1 MKQPIWIINSS
12 LLIMVLMVGLFLLLS
27 REKVPT
33 RFSVMPSGQL
43 ETHVERPHINTKT
56 IYEHDLFDTYI
67 VVPPAPATPDYQLVV
82 PPAPAV
88 RPPIIPVIQPPQ
100 FLPPLNITLKGIVSS
115 SDEGKNRAMILDNKT
130 SQEGTYKAGDILE
143 DARLVRIFSNKV
155 IFVRSNGQ
163 QEILYLREKDAQ
175 SDAMFVALS
184 GWADIIQELK
194 PSQYSIDPSGFSD
207 RIKSLGQFIEL
218 LDLTTVYKNGHAKGV
233 RIGQAEKDSLP
244 FLLGFAPA
252 DVIIEI
258 NKIAPIDTASR
269 FKIYQEITKKPLEDK
284 VIEIKYLRRKQ
295 PFTLTVVLQ
304 AKKQKPS
311 LEGIKKIKAI
321 PATREQVKEK
331 EIKSLQEK
339 YDFAPTLKE
348 IRERER
354 AHMVHNAKRIKPSI
368 VE

>member
-1 MKQPIWIINSS
+1 MKQPIWIINGS
-12 LLIMVLMVGLFLLLS
+12 LLLMVLIVGLFLMLS
-27 REKVPT
+27 REKVPV
-33 RFSVMPSGQL
+33 RLSVIPSDQL
-43 ETHVERPHINTKT
+43 ETRIEKTRINTKT

-67 VVPPAPATPDYQLVV
+67 VVPPAPPEGPRLTV
-82 PPAPAV
+82 PEAPVA

-115 SDEGKNRAMILDNKT
+115 SDESKNRAMVLDNKT
-130 SQEGTYKAGDILE
+130 SIEGTYKAGDILE

-163 QEILYLREKDAQ
+163 QEILYLREKDAK
-175 SDAMFVALS
+175 SDPMFAASS
-184 GWADIIQELK
+184 GWADVVQELK
-194 PSQYSIDPSGFSD
+194 QGQYSIDPTGFQE
-207 RIKSLGQFIEL
+207 RIKSLGQFIEM
-218 LDLTTVYKNGHAKGV
+218 LDLTTVYKNGRAQGV
-233 RIGQAEKDSLP
+233 RIGQVDKDSLP
-244 FLLGFAPA
+244 FLLGFAVA

-269 FKIYQEITKKPLEDK
+269 FKIYQEIIKKTLEDK
-284 VIEIKYLRRKQ
+284 VIAIKYRRHKQ
-295 PFTLTVVLQ
+295 ELAITIVLQ
-304 AKKQKPS
+304 AKKTKPS
-311 LEGIKKIKAI
+311 LEGIKKIKAL
-321 PATREQVKEK
+321 PATHEQVKEK

-354 AHMVHNAKRIKPSI
+354 AHMVHNAQRIKPSI